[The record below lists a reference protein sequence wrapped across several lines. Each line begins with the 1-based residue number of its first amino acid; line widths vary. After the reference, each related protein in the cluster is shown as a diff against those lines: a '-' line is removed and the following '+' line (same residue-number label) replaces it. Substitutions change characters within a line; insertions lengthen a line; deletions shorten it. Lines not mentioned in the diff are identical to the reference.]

1 MKNSYKIFL
10 VDDDPWYLKV
20 LKHHLERNPD
30 FEIENFEDA
39 AGCIS
44 TLHKMPDLICID
56 FVMPDM
62 QGDELLRRIK
72 SFNQDIPVI
81 VISGQEE
88 IKIAIDLLKSGAED
102 YLVKDDHTKELL
114 LNKVHQ
120 IKKNKELRYEVE
132 QLKDELNEKFRFQS
146 IIIGQSEP
154 MKKVFKLIQKATE
167 TNINVFV
174 NGETGTGKELVA
186 KAVHYNSDRNKQP
199 FVAVNMAAIPAELV
213 ESELFGFEKGA
224 FTGANYRKKGKF
236 EEAGS
241 GTLFLDE
248 IGELSLPL
256 QSKLL
261 RALQEREIT
270 RIGGNEVIKLNFRL
284 ITATH
289 KNIQKQVE
297 EGFFR
302 EDLYYRIMGIPIN
315 IPALRERKN
324 DIIILAKSFVKAFQA
339 ENKLSN
345 LQLSIEAQ
353 HKLLNYHFPGN
364 VRELKSVMELACVYA
379 EQNEIKPHHLEL
391 NPAFDLK
398 QKLVLQ
404 EKTLRQYNADI
415 INQYMDLY
423 DHNVIKVAE
432 KLDIGKSTIYNLI
445 RSGEVNNKK

>member
-10 VDDDPWYLKV
+10 VDDDPWYLKI
-20 LKHHLERNPD
+20 LQHHLERNPD

-39 AGCIS
+39 ASCINS
-44 TLHKMPDLICID
+44 LHKMPELICID

-72 SFNQDIPVI
+72 TFNQDIPVI

-88 IKIAIDLLKSGAED
+88 IKIAIDLLKTGAED

-114 LNKVHQ
+114 WNKVHQ

-132 QLKDELNEKFRFQS
+132 QLKDELNEKFHFQS

-186 KAVHYNSDRNKQP
+186 KSIHYNSDRNKQP

-224 FTGANYRKKGKF
+224 FTGANYRKIGKF

-270 RIGGNEVIKLNFRL
+270 RIGGNELIKLNFRL

-315 IPALRERKN
+315 IPPLRERKN

-339 ENKLSN
+339 ENKLPN

-353 HKLLNYHFPGN
+353 HKILNYHFPGN
-364 VRELKSVMELACVYA
+364 VRELKSIIELACVYA
-379 EQNEIKPHHLEL
+379 EQNEIKPQHLEL